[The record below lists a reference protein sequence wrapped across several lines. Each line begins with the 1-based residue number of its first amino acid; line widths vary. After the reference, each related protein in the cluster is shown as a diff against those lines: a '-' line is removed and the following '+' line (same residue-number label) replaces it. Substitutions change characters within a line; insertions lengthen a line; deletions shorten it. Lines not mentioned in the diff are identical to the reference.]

1 MLPSISL
8 QPHAPLRSMRGLG
21 ILQRATANVSIG
33 PTDRASPVRVLQV
46 LYSHFTDPEGGAGG
60 EVAAWNPASD
70 AVSVAGGIRGVS
82 EARHAKLLMVIIVAE
97 LRIGVTLASV
107 NADAAHV
114 LTEPLQFAQRLE
126 PERAHA

>member
-1 MLPSISL
+1 MR
-8 QPHAPLRSMRGLG
+8 RSARCAALG
-21 ILQRATANVSIG
+21 ILQRTTPNVSIE
-33 PTDRASPVRVLQV
+33 PRDRASPARVLQV

-60 EVAAWNPASD
+60 EVAARNPASD
-70 AVSVAGGIRGVS
+70 AAGVAGGVRGVS

-97 LRIGVTLASV
+97 LRIGVTLATV